1 MKNLKETSLYVM
13 VSNEL
18 INTRRY
24 GWNDQCTDII
34 IESTFSAFASFL
46 GMVKNKD
53 VTTAVVIK
61 DIYGEFSFG
70 AFVQFHKSEEEGT
83 DEGSWTLS
91 YTFDKNDIEDNWKV
105 YGFGEDMEVANA
117 FHTVAYTKYQM
128 GFSSQPKDDNNA
140 KPEGSAQDLITIIFN
155 IIKEYM
161 RSNITID
168 PQLEITDIAVLTA
181 AIADDNSV
189 VIGIEPSALLK
200 QYVKEDSNISE
211 K

>member
-1 MKNLKETSLYVM
+1 MLQ
-13 VSNEL
+13 
-18 INTRRY
+18 I
-24 GWNDQCTDII
+24 
-34 IESTFSAFASFL
+34 
-46 GMVKNKD
+46 
-53 VTTAVVIK
+53 
-61 DIYGEFSFG
+61 
-70 AFVQFHKSEEEGT
+70 
-83 DEGSWTLS
+83 
-91 YTFDKNDIEDNWKV
+91 DNWKV
-105 YGFGEDMEVANA
+105 YDFGEDMEVANE
-117 FHTVAYTKYQM
+117 FYTVAYTKYHM

-140 KPEGSAQDLITIIFN
+140 KPEGSAQDLITIIVN